1 MKEGQELQKLFIKY
15 LVKYISKLTEGKE
28 EFFISLCDMEEESLR
43 GLDNG
48 ISDSYVTIVMDS
60 KDYSEAVRVRNDVGV
75 KQIVLLSGEG
85 VKQIDSLKDFNEY
98 SVLCDDREWL
108 WECIEHTFTVRLAKK
123 RREFLNVI
131 LDEGEVSFWEFFKY
145 LYKSISAGA
154 DFSQMNQNLPMLG
167 IWSSTKKTVLP
178 KGEIRRMI
186 RLSKEEIVERKLTK
200 ALAENKIKKRERY
213 ISDHLA
219 KRDIQAILDDISYE
233 TAKEWLKGPVKG
245 GDSGPSSTGDDGE
258 EKNYTCS
265 YEYVIREDLSIDI
278 KELENTW
285 VEERRKELSELDF
298 KLDWELYEGVG
309 QKEDHKKQ
317 IDALIKTI
325 RKMNIPETKIN
336 QFSEKLIHFYE
347 LFEEGYARA
356 VQYTPVCLSGFCDT
370 AMDYTQAYFSVLS
383 DALTDNM
390 IRQGLLKSGIISQ
403 LECLFCHV
411 EAAKIEMPFYHPV
424 NVLYYIGLRQMYE
437 FIIEQEF
444 SEEITEIEQKTMLA
458 LLKKLGMKFPV
469 GFIRWQEELYAI
481 DYTTIWNQGKVE
493 FTNTNGEVVYSA
505 LDMRIIHKQILDYI
519 IRHPV
524 RTEIT
529 IALLEIS
536 DLNGLSQIVD
546 RIRQMS
552 RSKDCNIGRVDFL
565 ILSSREEILKKQLSG
580 MWDILGTDEIVRFR
594 FGRSNYCTKK
604 GYDIKKIIDTA
615 DITIIADSSTL
626 YYEPRMERFR
636 KDINSLRNRL
646 TDIDV
651 EKQVRDYFVRN
662 HSDINILWDT
672 LQQAERS
679 REEGFWHWK
688 SKEIDSSVLSYV
700 NEVVSNDLQR
710 TIVILSSNDGIL
722 SDIYKSHYIQAHR
735 RNDNGKSI
743 TIINFDNRNRANL
756 LPLQGNA
763 EITYSL
769 SEFYNAAL
777 DISDA
782 VKFLSGEMADINIKL
797 YLEDGSFYIL
807 CVAYGEDAKETNQAW
822 RQECQEWLSWQLD
835 IFPKKETILG
845 NYFLDLLLNYWLEG
859 VRSVTAALMVRK
871 LFQGGNI
878 TLRYEYKN
886 LEEKAEVKDT
896 PEDDCMEAVKIQ
908 EMFRFIHNKSVID
921 SQSARQFSDRYE
933 AEMLERVLS
942 CDQKEHILDK
952 EEREKLEEIQR
963 KIKGE

>member
-356 VQYTPVCLSGFCDT
+356 VQYTPVCLSGFCDA

-383 DALTDNM
+383 YVLTDSM
-390 IRQGLLKSGIISQ
+390 IRRELLKSGIISQ

-411 EAAKIEMPFYHPV
+411 ETAKIEMPFYHPV
-424 NVLYYIGLRQMYE
+424 NVLYYIGLRQLYE
-437 FIIEQEF
+437 FIIEQEL
-444 SEEITEIEQKTMLA
+444 SEEIAKIAQKTMLA

-469 GFIRWQEELYAI
+469 GFISWQEELYAI
-481 DYTTIWNQGKVE
+481 DYTSVWNTGKVV

-505 LDMRIIHKQILDYI
+505 LDMRIVHKQVLDYI

-529 IALLEIS
+529 VALVEIS
-536 DLNGLSQIVD
+536 DLNGLFQIVS

-552 RSKDCNIGRVDFL
+552 RSKDYNIGRVDFL
-565 ILSSREEILKKQLSG
+565 ILSSREEMLKKQLSG

-594 FGRSNYCTKK
+594 FGRSNFCTEK
-604 GYDIKKIIDTA
+604 GYDIKKVIDTA
-615 DITIIADSSTL
+615 DMTIIADSSTL

-636 KDINSLRNRL
+636 RDINSLRNRL
-646 TDIDV
+646 TDIEI
-651 EKQVRDYFVRN
+651 EKQVKDYFVRN

-672 LQQAERS
+672 LQQAERT

-688 SKEIDSSVLSYV
+688 SKEINSNVLSYV
-700 NEVVSNDLQR
+700 NEVVSKDSQR

-722 SDIYKSHYIQAHR
+722 SDIYKSHYIQANR
-735 RNDNGKSI
+735 KNDNGKSI

-756 LPLQGNA
+756 LPLQGDA

-782 VKFLSGEMADINIKL
+782 VKFLSAEIADIDIKL

-822 RQECQEWLSWQLD
+822 RQECQKWLSWQLD
-835 IFPKKETILG
+835 IFPKKKTILG
-845 NYFLDLLLNYWLEG
+845 SYFLDLLLNYWLEG

-871 LFQGGNI
+871 LFQGGDL
-878 TLRYEYKN
+878 TPRYAYKC
-886 LEEKAEVKDT
+886 LEEKTEEKESPD
-896 PEDDCMEAVKIQ
+896 DDCMEAVKIQ
-908 EMFRFIHNKSVID
+908 EMFRFIRNKAVID
-921 SQSARQFSDRYE
+921 SQSVRQFGDRYE
-933 AEMLERVLS
+933 EEMLERVLS
-942 CDQKEHILDK
+942 CDRKEHILDK